1 MYAELT
7 SSTNLTIPTQTVNIQ
22 GTQVTI
28 SGNGVLNG
36 NTLNLN
42 ITYGVGGQA
51 QTCTSTLNRQ

>member
-22 GTQVTI
+22 GNQLTI

-36 NTLNLN
+36 NTIILN
-42 ITYGVGGQA
+42 ITYGMGSEA
-51 QTCTSTLNRQ
+51 LTCTSTLNRQ